1 MLIITIYNYG
11 IVPDR
16 SLTYTCSGGSVLPS
30 QPTWFHR
37 LPEILDELRILE
49 AAYLDRL
56 AVEKLFGVAERRA
69 RQLMAGL
76 PGLLVGN
83 AFAVERLALI
93 ARFEQVAAGDAW
105 RHEVSRRTRLTERL
119 GDIRQQ
125 AAARRVRIPAA
136 ANVRERR
143 LGDLP
148 VDISLRPGELRI
160 EFFGAE
166 DLAAKLFELS
176 QAMAN
181 DWPAF
186 SRAVEEDIP
195 SPPRPSP

>member
-1 MLIITIYNYG
+1 M
-11 IVPDR
+11 
-16 SLTYTCSGGSVLPS
+16 
-30 QPTWFHR
+30 
-37 LPEILDELRILE
+37 E
-49 AAYLDRL
+49 
-56 AVEKLFGVAERRA
+56 
-69 RQLMAGL
+69 GL
-76 PGLLVGN
+76 PGIQIGN
-83 AFAVERLALI
+83 AFAVERTAFLARL
-93 ARFEQVAAGDAW
+93 EQIAAGDAY
-105 RHEVSRRTRLTERL
+105 RQEISRRNRLSDRL

-136 ANVRERR
+136 ADVRERR

-181 DWPAF
+181 DWPGF
-186 SRAVEEDIP
+186 SRAVEE
-195 SPPRPSP
+195 S

>member
-1 MLIITIYNYG
+1 M
-11 IVPDR
+11 
-16 SLTYTCSGGSVLPS
+16 PS

-37 LPEILDELRILE
+37 LPQILDELRAFE
-49 AAYLDRL
+49 GAYLDRL

-69 RQLMAGL
+69 RQLTAGL
-76 PGLLVGN
+76 AGIQIGN
-83 AFAVERLALI
+83 AFAVERPALI
-93 ARFEQVAAGDAW
+93 ARLEQIAAGDAW

-125 AAARRVRIPAA
+125 AAARLVRIPAA
-136 ANVRERR
+136 VDVRDRR

-148 VDISLRPGELRI
+148 ADISLRPGQLRI
-160 EFFGAE
+160 EFSGAE

-181 DWPAF
+181 NWADF
-186 SRAVEEDIP
+186 SRAVEDRAP
-195 SPPRPSP
+195 SPPRQPA